1 MGGAVRIT
9 FHNDKRSRPM
19 LRIQAVAVLATAL
32 LLARAALAADESPR
46 VQTVQGT
53 IEKVE
58 KDTLTIKHRPP
69 DGKTDKSTTFK
80 LTGTSRF
87 STLSTQK
94 RGDKIVLVQK
104 DTEAKN
110 LAAKQSIAV
119 IYASNAGDH
128 VLLAAVVQA
137 D

>member
-1 MGGAVRIT
+1 
-9 FHNDKRSRPM
+9 M
-19 LRIQAVAVLATAL
+19 LRIQALVVLTAL
-32 LLARAALAADESPR
+32 VLLARIASAADEVPR

-53 IEKVE
+53 IEKVDKE
-58 KDTLTIKHRPP
+58 TLTIKHRPA
-69 DGKTDKSTTFK
+69 DSKTDKSMTFK

-94 RGDKIVLVQK
+94 RGEKIVLVQK
-104 DTEAKN
+104 DTEVKN
-110 LAAKQSIAV
+110 LAAKQPIAV
-119 IYASNAGDH
+119 IYATNAGDH

>member
-1 MGGAVRIT
+1 LLPTNPRECRPFRG
-9 FHNDKRSRPM
+9 RSR
-19 LRIQAVAVLATAL
+19 RW
-32 LLARAALAADESPR
+32 
-46 VQTVQGT
+46 
-53 IEKVE
+53 K
-58 KDTLTIKHRPP
+58 
-69 DGKTDKSTTFK
+69 KT
-80 LTGTSRF
+80 R
-87 STLSTQK
+87 
-94 RGDKIVLVQK
+94 DKIVLVQK